1 MKRNRPYHLR
11 DIRCMQQL
19 AFLNLWD
26 RLRGSDKLP
35 RISSLQADDL
45 RRIAEQLIFC
55 DVVRS
60 GGDTRFLIRYQG
72 SQIRRLFGADT
83 VGRYLDDD
91 VIPPIKRGALQMY
104 QRVVERRQP
113 DFSAVRLRNAEG
125 VTVQYE
131 RLLLPFASEKPLT
144 ARIVC
149 VLSLF
154 CEENGFPPEIVRNGR
169 PI

>member
-1 MKRNRPYHLR
+1 MPKKKFSWGR

-35 RISSLQADDL
+35 QSSSLQADDL
-45 RRIAEQLIFC
+45 RRIAEQLMFC

-60 GGDTRFLIRYQG
+60 GRETRFLIRYQG
-72 SQIRRLFGADT
+72 AQIKRLFGADA

-91 VIPPIKRGALQMY
+91 VIPPIKRGAIQMY
-104 QRVVERRQP
+104 QRVVEKREP
-113 DFSAVRLRNAEG
+113 DFSMVKLRNAAG
-125 VTVQYE
+125 ITVQYE
-131 RLLLPFASEKPLT
+131 RLLLPFASKIQST

-154 CEENGFPPEIVRNGR
+154 CEENGYPLDIVRNGR